1 MRTQTEYRFVPN
13 EGETSRQFKVIAEL
27 GNTRPLQVIG
37 LKAIPMRGSGIS
49 IQFSLTKP
57 AQTQVE
63 VLTLTGRKVAVLE
76 SGRSRLAGQQQV
88 IWHGRSNNGEALPMG
103 VYLIRVIA
111 QDEEGRQV
119 QGTTIARLR

>member
-13 EGETSRQFKVIAEL
+13 EGENERRFKVIAEL
-27 GNTRPLQVIG
+27 GNERPLRIVG
-37 LKAIPMRGSGIS
+37 LKAIPMRGRGIS
-49 IQFSLTKP
+49 IQFALTKP

-76 SGRSRLAGQQQV
+76 SGRNRLAGQQQIV
-88 IWHGRSNNGEALPMG
+88 WQGLGNNGEVLPTSA
-103 VYLIRVIA
+103 YLVRVIA
-111 QDEEGRQV
+111 QDDEGRKI